1 MKYNNGDKKWESVQA
16 LYRKTN
22 SYNQIILK
30 EPGITADL
38 IKISKDTGVV
48 MVGLDRRLKEKDS
61 FLRKVNTDSDHSLDS
76 QIIKDTINLTN
87 DVIRYTYQ
95 SSPFTLLES
104 YKSVYKQMSNK
115 GYKTV
120 KVKNTW
126 LDKRS
131 VYKGVNCVF
140 ESPEGQRFEVQ
151 FHTPESFNLKNG
163 EMHKL
168 YEESR
173 KDTTSPARRAELN
186 IKMFELSSQ
195 LEIPA
200 YIDQVK

>member
-1 MKYNNGDKKWESVQA
+1 M
-16 LYRKTN
+16 YRKTN
-22 SYNQIILK
+22 SYNEIILK

-38 IKISKDTGVV
+38 TKISKDTGVA

-61 FLRKVNTDSDHSLDS
+61 FLRKVYTDSDHSLDS
-76 QIIKDTINLTN
+76 QIIKDTINSTN

-95 SSPFTLLES
+95 SSPLTLSQS
-104 YKSVYKQMSNK
+104 YKSVYKQMNDK
-115 GYKTV
+115 GYKIV

-131 VYKGVNCVF
+131 TYKGVNCVF

-163 EMHKL
+163 EMHNL
-168 YEESR
+168 YEEAR